1 MAKDG
6 RYAHAVPVRATSQA
20 NRQGVGHLL
29 TSRVAA
35 GLFVVSVT
43 LTFLAIIVAAPQN
56 AGPSAR
62 GAIPGLVARSPD
74 PVIAVQRL
82 MSANLPGRISLL
94 PGVDGAA
101 GNPEGS
107 GGGGTAGAREDG
119 GGETAGAREDGGG
132 ETASRPPGK
141 LRGYRWP
148 ITNGQLTGYYDY
160 RDTGFLVVGG
170 RRIHE
175 GMDIASPCGSPV
187 RAAHAGEVLA
197 AGRDFARHTGF
208 SEPLDDFYRRL
219 RQQDRMRAMPLAVV
233 VDDGNGY
240 RSVYAHLESSAVKR
254 GDRVKAGQVIGHQ
267 GATGNA
273 TGCHLHYELIRMDG
287 PWMRVAAERVREDGY
302 PRWVRERVDPL
313 EVLSLSDPRAP
324 RLVPSIQPPRDP
336 PRLSREV
343 GPDR

>member
-6 RYAHAVPVRATSQA
+6 RYAHAVPVRATSRTE
-20 NRQGVGHLL
+20 RQGVGQLL
-29 TSRVAA
+29 TSRVAV
-35 GLFVVSVT
+35 GLFVLGVT
-43 LTFLAIIVAAPQN
+43 LAVLAIIVAAPQN
-56 AGPSAR
+56 AGRSAR

-74 PVIAVQRL
+74 PVIAAQRL
-82 MSANLPGRISLL
+82 TGPNLPGQIWRL
-94 PGVDGAA
+94 PGVHGAA
-101 GNPEGS
+101 GSPEG
-107 GGGGTAGAREDG
+107 GAGGGTAGSREDG
-119 GGETAGAREDGGG
+119 GGG
-132 ETASRPPGK
+132 TASRPPGK

-148 ITNGQLTGYYDY
+148 ITNGQLTSYYDY

-175 GMDIASPCGSPV
+175 GVDIASPCGSPV
-187 RAAHAGEVLA
+187 HAAHAGEVLA

-208 SEPLDDFYRRL
+208 SEPLDRFYQRL
-219 RQQDRMRAMPLAVV
+219 RKQKKIRAMPIAVV

-240 RSVYAHLESSAVKR
+240 RSVYVHLASSAAKR
-254 GDRVKAGQVIGHQ
+254 GDRIKAGQVIGYQ

-287 PWMRVAAERVREDGY
+287 PWMRVAAERVRKDGY
-302 PRWVRERVDPL
+302 PKWVRERVDPL

-324 RLVPSIQPPRDP
+324 RLVPSIRPPGDP